1 MPFRNPFSTVVFSS
15 SSTSCS
21 LLIVRRDKKRSR
33 SKPTS
38 CRDIIIVLL
47 CSNFILLHQFLGLW
61 CRKNNTKNE
70 KCSEFKQ
77 SHTKFLRD
85 VTTIRNA
92 QHSTVHWMMIKFRV
106 NLRQSQSMRIQIK
119 QNVTLWSRK
128 KTVDLEK
135 RKRKGRKRVIK
146 TQLGHVF

>member
-1 MPFRNPFSTVVFSS
+1 MPFRNPFSTVLFSS

-21 LLIVRRDKKRSR
+21 LLIVRRDKKRSG

-47 CSNFILLHQFLGLW
+47 CSNFILLHQSLGLW

-77 SHTKFLRD
+77 SHTQFLRD
-85 VTTIRNA
+85 VTTIGD
-92 QHSTVHWMMIKFRV
+92 STEHWMMIKFRV
-106 NLRQSQSMRIQIK
+106 NLRQSQSMGIQIK
-119 QNVTLWSRK
+119 QNVTIWSCK
-128 KTVDLEK
+128 KSVDLEERKEK
-135 RKRKGRKRVIK
+135 R
-146 TQLGHVF
+146 